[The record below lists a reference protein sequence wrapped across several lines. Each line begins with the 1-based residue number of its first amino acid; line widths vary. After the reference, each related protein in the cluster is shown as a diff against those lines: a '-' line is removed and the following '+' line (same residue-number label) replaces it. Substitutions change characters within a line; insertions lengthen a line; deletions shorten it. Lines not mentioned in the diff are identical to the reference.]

1 MILLVDT
8 VKYCH
13 DLNSGFLSKFNQTE
27 SGLFF
32 ENLSRLSDLKVFI
45 WNFIWIINC
54 NKIQQRPR
62 KPEIHGWYEVAL

>member
-45 WNFIWIINC
+45 WNFI
-54 NKIQQRPR
+54 
-62 KPEIHGWYEVAL
+62 